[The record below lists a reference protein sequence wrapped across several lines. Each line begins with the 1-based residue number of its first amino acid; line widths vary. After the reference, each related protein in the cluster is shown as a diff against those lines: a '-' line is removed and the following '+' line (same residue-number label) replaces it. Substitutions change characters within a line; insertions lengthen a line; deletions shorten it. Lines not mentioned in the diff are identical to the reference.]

1 MMLQSTSPAVCLHN
15 RVERYDVIDTRKIVD
30 SILAPIDTLSAMQRK
45 ASSARAAQNWAGELY
60 WRRRV
65 SESSPNDAGALRE
78 YARVLGQLGYH
89 SRAREV
95 LERGVALSSAT
106 DFEAALTGLDAAF
119 GWLTLDLSDG
129 GEQDADANSLSAL
142 LQRIAKTQKAALLGQ
157 DRSFDLYISTPAPI
171 FSESDA
177 KSMSVSLGMSD
188 YSYGF
193 IVRGFVQALEEL
205 NVDFQ
210 IIENP
215 HYISDVETIS
225 SADTVV
231 HLAVCPPERI
241 RLLKG
246 AYNVVCCAW
255 EFDRLRQTVEQTNI
269 HPFADQTKMLDLADE
284 VWLISEHGAESV
296 SKTVKPPVFAVSS
309 PVLEN
314 HVEQSRPGKPSLDRL
329 LLKAKCLEDV
339 VWRPLAVLPRYQAR
353 MNREAAKK
361 ASSVSKLLKNV
372 GVDSGLTPVVFFT
385 MFNAHDYR
393 KQIRPL
399 LDAFIQFSTRNPN
412 ALLLMKVASVHADK
426 ADSFD
431 ILRDQ
436 LHDPEGMIPP
446 LISDR
451 IWLTTEIMSREQLNA
466 LMDIGA
472 YYVSTSHAEGQ
483 NLPLI
488 EAMLRGAVPVSVD
501 HTAMSNYIAADNA
514 AVIRSE
520 EKEMNFRLAKRYNIY
535 NIKTNFVSPNAVESA
550 LDEAISMSD
559 DEYHLK
565 STAALEK
572 ARETFGTD
580 PFHRSLTDTISRA
593 KLRSASQ

>member
-1 MMLQSTSPAVCLHN
+1 MSLQSISLAVCLYN
-15 RVERYDVIDTRKIVD
+15 RAERYDMTDTRKIVD
-30 SILAPIDTLSAMQRK
+30 SILTPADTLSAMQKK
-45 ASSARAAQNWAGELY
+45 ASSARAAQNWAAELY
-60 WRRRV
+60 WRRRL
-65 SESSPNDAGALRE
+65 SEASPNDASALHE

-89 SRAREV
+89 SRAKEV
-95 LERGVALSSAT
+95 LRRAAALSSAT
-106 DFEAALTGLDAAF
+106 DFEAAITGLDAAF
-119 GWLTLDLSDG
+119 GRLTLDVRDG
-129 GEQDADANSLSAL
+129 GGQNADTNSLAAL
-142 LQRIAKTQKAALLGQ
+142 LQRIAKTHRSALLGQ
-157 DRSFDLYISTPAPI
+157 NRSFDLYISTPAPI
-171 FSESDA
+171 FSEFDA
-177 KSMSVSLGMSD
+177 KSMAISLGLSD

-193 IVRGFVQALEEL
+193 ILRGFVQALEEL
-205 NVDFQ
+205 GVDFQ

-215 HYISDVETIS
+215 HYISDVKTIS
-225 SADTVV
+225 SAATVV
-231 HLAVCPPERI
+231 HLAICPPERI

-269 HPFADQTKMLDLADE
+269 HPFSDQSKMLDLADE
-284 VWLISEHGAESV
+284 VWLISEHGADSV
-296 SKTVKPPVFAVSS
+296 AKTVRPPVFAVSS

-314 HVEQSRPGKPSLDRL
+314 HVEQARPGKPSLDRL
-329 LLKAKCLEDV
+329 LRKAECLEDV
-339 VWRPLAVLPRYQAR
+339 VWRPLAVLPRYQSR

-361 ASSVSKLLKNV
+361 SSSLRKLLKNV
-372 GVDSGLTPVVFFT
+372 GLNSGAPPVVFYT

-399 LDAFIQFSTRNPN
+399 LDAFIQFSIKNPN

-501 HTAMSNYIAADNA
+501 HTAMSNYIAEDNA
-514 AVIRSE
+514 VIIRSE
-520 EKEMNFRLAKRYNIY
+520 EKEMNFRLAKRYNLY
-535 NIKTNFVSPNAVESA
+535 NVKTNFVSPNAVEMA
-550 LDEAISMSD
+550 LDAAISMSD
-559 DEYHLK
+559 GEYSSK
-565 STAALEK
+565 STVALEK
-572 ARETFGTD
+572 ARETFGTN
-580 PFHRSLTDTISRA
+580 PFQRSLNDTISRA
-593 KLRSASQ
+593 KLRSVSQ